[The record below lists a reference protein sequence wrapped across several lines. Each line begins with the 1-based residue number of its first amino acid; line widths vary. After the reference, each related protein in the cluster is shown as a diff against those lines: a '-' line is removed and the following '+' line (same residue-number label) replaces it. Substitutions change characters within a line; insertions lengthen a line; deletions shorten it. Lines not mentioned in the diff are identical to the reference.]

1 MTSLAPILSL
11 VWPYVRYPGM
21 RGSATPLPCA
31 DIQVKVAAPVTEQNV
46 VLDLGLVAVF
56 DWRAAET
63 LVDLVASHK
72 QSGRSIRIIN
82 VSTTTKAILHALGH
96 LSELLQ
102 YMS

>member
-21 RGSATPLPCA
+21 RRSATPLPCA

-63 LVDLVASHK
+63 LVNHVANLTK
-72 QSGRSIRIIN
+72 LGRTVRIVN
-82 VSTTTKAILHALGH
+82 VSTRTKAILHAVGH